1 MTEIRLNHDTILSRK
16 DLETIASMIPG
27 KSRSLDLGCGSGRLL
42 KFLAQLKEA
51 KVMGVEKEQDKVI
64 ECTGRGVPVIQADLN
79 AGLPD
84 FADNSYDFVIL
95 SQTLQAVK
103 RPDLLLDEMFRV
115 GKTGIISFLNF
126 GHCSARR
133 QLLFGDM
140 PETKTLPWKWY
151 DTPNIHL
158 ATIADFRRLCRQKA
172 IRILREIPLTQD
184 GDPFAF
190 LAGIWPNLFS
200 STCVFIL
207 EK

>member
-16 DLETIASMIPG
+16 DLMTIASMIPG
-27 KSRSLDLGCGSGRLL
+27 RSRILDLGCGSGKLL
-42 KFLAQLKEA
+42 KFLQDLKDA
-51 KVMGVEKEQDKVI
+51 TVMGVEKEQEKVI
-64 ECTGRGVPVIQADLN
+64 QAVGRGVPVIQADLN
-79 AGLPD
+79 SGLPD
-84 FADNSYDFVIL
+84 FADGSYDFVIL

-115 GKTGIISFLNF
+115 GHTGIISFINF
-126 GHCSARR
+126 GHCSARV

-158 ATIADFRRLCRQKA
+158 GTIADFRRLCRMKS

-184 GDPFAF
+184 GDPMGF
-190 LAGIWPNLFS
+190 LADIWPNFFA
-200 STCVFIL
+200 STCVFII

>member
-27 KSRSLDLGCGSGRLL
+27 KSRILDLGCGSGRLL

-64 ECTGRGVPVIQADLN
+64 ECTERGVPVIQADLN